1 MTKLIDQALDELR
14 QLPPESQ
21 EAIAHDLLEM
31 IRSEHKWDRLF
42 DDPRSDA
49 LFDRMAAKVRS
60 DVVAGRATPGDP
72 SDSGKQ

>member
-1 MTKLIDQALDELR
+1 MAKLIDQALDELK

-42 DDPRSDA
+42 EDPRSDA
-49 LFDRMAAKVRS
+49 LFDRMAAKVHS
-60 DVVAGRATPGDP
+60 DIVEGRTIPGDP
-72 SDSGKQ
+72 SDASKP